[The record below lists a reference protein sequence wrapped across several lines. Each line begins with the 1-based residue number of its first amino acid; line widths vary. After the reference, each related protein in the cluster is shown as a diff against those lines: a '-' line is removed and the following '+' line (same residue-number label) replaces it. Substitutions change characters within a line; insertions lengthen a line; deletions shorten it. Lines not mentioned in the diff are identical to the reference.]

1 MEVASQRGASRRT
14 VHRWLA
20 RYEAEGLEGLP
31 GRSDRLFQ

>member
-1 MEVASQRGASRRT
+1 

-20 RYEAEGLEGLP
+20 RYEAEGLEGLT